1 MSAVQIEE
9 AAQDEGIDEVG
20 AALAWHEG
28 DARRTV
34 ATLLD
39 DIRHLK
45 TQLILLE
52 GASSKGFTRG
62 WRPQPER

>member
-1 MSAVQIEE
+1 VSAVQIEE
-9 AAQDEGIDEVG
+9 TAQDEGIDEVG
-20 AALAWHEG
+20 AALAWHNG

-45 TQLILLE
+45 MQLLARRRI
-52 GASSKGFTRG
+52 K
-62 WRPQPER
+62 